1 MIETHADSPSSP
13 TLRRLWFVARVS
25 LLLAGI
31 LVVKILV
38 HRRHWEV
45 LAPNPLFP
53 ALVASEVF
61 LMGFLLNGVLMD
73 YKESEKIPGELAS
86 ALECLASE
94 TDSVRERH
102 ADADVTGARALL
114 AGFATDLLLWIR
126 DGGVVTPLLNEFD
139 TLQRSIQRLA
149 IWNPAPL
156 QARLLLELAT
166 IRRHVYRIEVIRETA
181 FVPTVYWMTYV
192 GAALL
197 LGGLMFAEIEPFGEA
212 LYFIGALTLL
222 LLKLLFLIGDLD
234 NPFSAAQARSV
245 ENVTVYPL
253 ALAVGRL
260 NSGVGQGS
268 AGEPAEAI
276 HQADLPSP

>member
-1 MIETHADSPSSP
+1 
-13 TLRRLWFVARVS
+13 
-25 LLLAGI
+25 
-31 LVVKILV
+31 
-38 HRRHWEV
+38 V

-53 ALVASEVF
+53 ALVASEVL

-94 TDSVRERH
+94 AATVRERH
-102 ADADVTGARALL
+102 VDADVTGALALL

-126 DGGVVTPLLNEFD
+126 DGGVVIPLLNELD
-139 TLQRSIQRLA
+139 MLQHSIQRLA

-166 IRRHVYRIEVIRETA
+166 IRRYVYRIEVIRETA
-181 FVPTVYWMTYV
+181 FIPTVYWMTYV

-197 LGGLMFAEIEPFGEA
+197 LGGLMFAEVEPFGEG
-212 LYFIGALTLL
+212 LYFIGAITLL
-222 LLKLLFLIGDLD
+222 LLKLLLLIGDLD

-260 NSGVGQGS
+260 NSSVGRGS
-268 AGEPAEAI
+268 AGEPADAI
-276 HQADLPSP
+276 DQADSATP

>member
-1 MIETHADSPSSP
+1 MIETHADSPSGP

-126 DGGVVTPLLNEFD
+126 DGGVVTPLLNEFE

-276 HQADLPSP
+276 HQADSPSP

>member
-1 MIETHADSPSSP
+1 M
-13 TLRRLWFVARVS
+13 S

-31 LVVKILV
+31 LAVKILV
-38 HRRHWEV
+38 HRRHWEE

-126 DGGVVTPLLNEFD
+126 DGGVVTPLLNEFE

-156 QARLLLELAT
+156 QARLLLELAA
-166 IRRHVYRIEVIRETA
+166 IRRHIYRIEIIRETA
-181 FVPTVYWMTYV
+181 FIPTVYWMTYV

-260 NSGVGQGS
+260 NSGVGQGL

-276 HQADLPSP
+276 HQADSPSP

>member
-31 LVVKILV
+31 LAVKILV

-102 ADADVTGARALL
+102 ADADVTGALALL

-126 DGGVVTPLLNEFD
+126 DGGVVTPLLNEFE

-260 NSGVGQGS
+260 NSSVGHGS

-276 HQADLPSP
+276 HQADSPSP

>member
-1 MIETHADSPSSP
+1 VIEPPADSPSSP
-13 TLRRLWFVARVS
+13 TLRRLWFFARVS
-25 LLLAGI
+25 LLLVGI
-31 LVVKILV
+31 LAAKILV

-53 ALVASEVF
+53 ALVASEVL

-94 TDSVRERH
+94 AATVRERH
-102 ADADVTGARALL
+102 VDADVTGALALL

-126 DGGVVTPLLNEFD
+126 DGGVVIPLLNELD
-139 TLQRSIQRLA
+139 MLQHSIQRLA

-166 IRRHVYRIEVIRETA
+166 IRRYVYRIEVIRETA

-197 LGGLMFAEIEPFGEA
+197 LGGLMFAEVEPFGEG
-212 LYFIGALTLL
+212 LYFIGAITLL
-222 LLKLLFLIGDLD
+222 LLKLLLLIGDLD

-260 NSGVGQGS
+260 NSSVGRGS
-268 AGEPAEAI
+268 AGEPADAI
-276 HQADLPSP
+276 DQADSATP

>member
-1 MIETHADSPSSP
+1 VIETHADSPSSP

-31 LVVKILV
+31 LAVKILV

-102 ADADVTGARALL
+102 ADADVTGALALL
-114 AGFATDLLLWIR
+114 AGFATELLLWIR
-126 DGGVVTPLLNEFD
+126 DGGVVTPLLNEFE

-156 QARLLLELAT
+156 QARLLLELAD
-166 IRRHVYRIEVIRETA
+166 IRRYVYRIEVIRETA

-197 LGGLMFAEIEPFGEA
+197 LGGLMFAEVEPFGEG
-212 LYFIGALTLL
+212 LYCIGAITLL
-222 LLKLLFLIGDLD
+222 LLKLLLLIGDLD

-260 NSGVGQGS
+260 NSSVGRGS
-268 AGEPAEAI
+268 AGEPADAI
-276 HQADLPSP
+276 DQADSATP

>member
-1 MIETHADSPSSP
+1 VIETHTDSPSHS

-25 LLLAGI
+25 LLLVGI
-31 LVVKILV
+31 LAAKILV
-38 HRRHWEV
+38 HHRQWEV

-102 ADADVTGARALL
+102 VDADVTGALALL

-126 DGGVVTPLLNEFD
+126 DGGVVTPLLNELD

-149 IWNPAPL
+149 IWNSAPL

-166 IRRHVYRIEVIRETA
+166 IRRYVYRIEVIRETA
-181 FVPTVYWMTYV
+181 FIPTVYWMTYV

-260 NSGVGQGS
+260 NSSVGRGS
-268 AGEPAEAI
+268 AGEPADAI
-276 HQADLPSP
+276 DQADPATP

>member
-31 LVVKILV
+31 LAVKILV

-73 YKESEKIPGELAS
+73 DKESEKIPGELAS

-114 AGFATDLLLWIR
+114 AGFATD
-126 DGGVVTPLLNEFD
+126 
-139 TLQRSIQRLA
+139 
-149 IWNPAPL
+149 
-156 QARLLLELAT
+156 
-166 IRRHVYRIEVIRETA
+166 
-181 FVPTVYWMTYV
+181 
-192 GAALL
+192 LL

-260 NSGVGQGS
+260 NSGVGQGL

-276 HQADLPSP
+276 HQADSPSP

>member
-1 MIETHADSPSSP
+1 MIETHADSPSGP

-102 ADADVTGARALL
+102 ADADVTGALALL

-126 DGGVVTPLLNEFD
+126 DGGVVTPLLNEFE

-276 HQADLPSP
+276 HQADSPSP